1 VSRKQKRPILG
12 SRKNPE
18 TGKLECYEMTPEE
31 LGTSLEWL
39 KNLPLAPPPEP
50 EDPEEIDLQARR
62 GESHGWQFLAELPS
76 QERLYYAYESSW
88 DETMFG
94 PGDLP
99 GLAYE
104 KEFRKV
110 LRTRLS

>member
-1 VSRKQKRPILG
+1 MSLKPKRPVLG

-18 TGKLECYEMTPEE
+18 TGELEFYEMTPEE
-31 LGTSLEWL
+31 LEQSLEWL
-39 KNLPLAPPPEP
+39 RNLPPAPPPEP
-50 EDPEEIDLQARR
+50 EDPEEIEFQSRR
-62 GESHGWQFLAELPS
+62 DESHGWQFLAELPS
-76 QERLYYAYESSW
+76 PERLYYAYESSR
-88 DETMFG
+88 DETMFD
-94 PGDLP
+94 PGGLP